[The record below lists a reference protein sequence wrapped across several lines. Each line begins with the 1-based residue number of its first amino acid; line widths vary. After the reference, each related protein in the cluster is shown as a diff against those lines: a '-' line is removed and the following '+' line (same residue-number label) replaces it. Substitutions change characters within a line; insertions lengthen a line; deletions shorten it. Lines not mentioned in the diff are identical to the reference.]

1 MINLSLSFYLNE
13 YKHVQLF
20 KLHNILSF
28 YSCRRCTSPL
38 VITINCVSY
47 NNNGSDISIS
57 DREDENEA
65 LYNAANTPS
74 KENNEEY
81 IASFNVNDAPKKR
94 RFRWRN
100 MKIRS

>member
-1 MINLSLSFYLNE
+1 MNE
-13 YKHVQLF
+13 YKHEQLF
-20 KLHNILSF
+20 KLYNILSF

-47 NNNGSDISIS
+47 NNNGSGINIS

-65 LYNAANTPS
+65 LYNAANILS
-74 KENNEEY
+74 KENNEEC

-94 RFRWRN
+94 QFRWRN

>member
-65 LYNAANTPS
+65 LYNTANTLS
-74 KENNEEY
+74 KENNEE
-81 IASFNVNDAPKKR
+81 
-94 RFRWRN
+94 
-100 MKIRS
+100 